1 MILHY
6 MLFAIALHDHYMFFT
21 WNLHN
26 ITWSFNL
33 LHVLHCIS
41 RMNIFFTCFL
51 HSLHALSTYF
61 TWLLHV
67 LHDYYMNFSHFLLT
81 AKKWH
86 LSFLFSASLI
96 NIHEDTRSR
105 PSTWMVAAFY
115 PVLGVESTWD
125 EKRRNSNGGCRAF
138 YAQGHQRKRP
148 GLSWHRE
155 VYAGVRKPPPPRSAG
170 PGPVLLNIPSA
181 EHLRCALRS
190 TRPLWGLGALQCL
203 GAPQLSHVN
212 FM

>member
-1 MILHY
+1 MIFTLHAVCNCFPWSLHVFYMKFTQHY
-6 MLFAIALHDHYMFFT
+6 MKLQFITFFALHI
-21 WNLHN
+21 WNEH
-26 ITWSFNL
+26 
-33 LHVLHCIS
+33 
-41 RMNIFFTCFL
+41 FFTCFL

-67 LHDYYMNFSHFLLT
+67 LHDYYMNFSRFLLT
-81 AKKWH
+81 AKKWP

-125 EKRRNSNGGCRAF
+125 EKRGNSNDGCRAF

-148 GLSWHRE
+148 GLSWHQE
-155 VYAGVRKPPPPRSAG
+155 VYAGVRKPALHRVPRVCVVWLEEKNKQRQLQVEPPTWLLLPIW
-170 PGPVLLNIPSA
+170 PGQ
-181 EHLRCALRS
+181 H
-190 TRPLWGLGALQCL
+190 
-203 GAPQLSHVN
+203 HYN
-212 FM
+212 FHPYLVAS